1 MLKYLLLAIV
11 IIWLFYS
18 PTVRQQL
25 KRTVKSPPKQPSPPA
40 SGEPQVM
47 LTCAHCGV
55 HFPQHDTIDVT
66 QGGRT
71 QHFCCTEHMRAGPR
85 QG

>member
-1 MLKYLLLAIV
+1 MIKYLLLAIV

-18 PTVRQQL
+18 PTVRQYL
-25 KRTVKSPPKQPSPPA
+25 KRTASSQKQAPNPS
-40 SGEPQVM
+40 STEEPQIM

-55 HFPQHDTIDVT
+55 HFPKSDAVEVT
-66 QGGRT
+66 QGGNT
-71 QHFCCTEHMRAGPR
+71 QHFCCADHMRAGPR